1 MRQRISIRGCVR
13 PSIGPSVHSAFSQ
26 MTARRILC
34 QVSALFFKTAKTLV
48 CQFIEIFCFLS
59 KKRIF
64 RMTLN
69 HFWDHLKWWTDNV
82 CLEKN
87 WLGILESNKLSRG
100 KKGLQYQRQKDIFEQ
115 ISMKFCHCQNYW
127 NMTLNSHINQN
138 NQDLKIIFM
147 QK

>member
-87 WLGILESNKLSRG
+87 WLGILESNKLSRE
-100 KKGLQYQRQKDIFEQ
+100 KKVCNIKDKKT
-115 ISMKFCHCQNYW
+115 SLSKFLW
-127 NMTLNSHINQN
+127 NFAIVR
-138 NQDLKIIFM
+138 IIEIWH
-147 QK
+147 

>member
-26 MTARRILC
+26 MTARRSLC

-69 HFWDHLKWWTDNV
+69 HFWDHLKWWSDNV

-100 KKGLQYQRQKDIFEQ
+100 KKRFAISKTKRHLWANFYEILPLSELLKYDIKKPYQPK
-115 ISMKFCHCQNYW
+115 
-127 NMTLNSHINQN
+127 
-138 NQDLKIIFM
+138 
-147 QK
+147 